1 MTCRSHAAELEQFA
15 RDHED
20 ILQVVGVGSQERFAD
35 AEDFLGDTKLT
46 TLPLL
51 WEGTGALWRLN
62 EVGRN
67 SAVQLA
73 TFDLDQLSR
82 EFSFNDAG
90 RTTALDAAVQ
100 TPWGP

>member
-20 ILQVVGVGSQERFAD
+20 VLQVVGVGSQERFTD
-35 AEDFLGDTKLT
+35 AEDFLSDTGLT

-51 WEGTGALWRLN
+51 WESSGALWRLN
-62 EVGRN
+62 NISRN

-73 TFDLDQLSR
+73 TFDLSELSR
-82 EFSFNDAG
+82 EFSFNDSG
-90 RTTALDAAVQ
+90 RLTALDAAGQ
-100 TPWGP
+100 PPWSP